1 MGSSADDACSI
12 SRNTEYRGVA
22 LGRDSASI
30 RSIKVRELRIKYRMA
45 WLVNTIYSGVNVQ
58 FQTKVNHK
66 TPGKLCGQAKL
77 PESWLFQM
85 RTRNYSRL
93 LSFLG
98 TYSAGLSLLSLH
110 E

>member
-22 LGRDSASI
+22 LGRDSVSV

-45 WLVNTIYSGVNVQ
+45 WPVNTIYSGVNVQ
-58 FQTKVNHK
+58 FQTKFNHK

-85 RTRNYSRL
+85 RPRNYSRW

-98 TYSAGLSLLSLH
+98 TYSAALFLLSLY